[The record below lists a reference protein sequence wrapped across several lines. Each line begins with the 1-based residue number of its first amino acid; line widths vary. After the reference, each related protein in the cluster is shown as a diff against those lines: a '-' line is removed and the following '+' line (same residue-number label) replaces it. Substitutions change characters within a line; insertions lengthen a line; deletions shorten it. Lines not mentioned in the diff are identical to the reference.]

1 MDKNEGQQL
10 KPPIRNINREI
21 LSRLTLEDNKVRPL
35 QGAVGHRTGEIDARL
50 SQLKPMTGIDQSDVV
65 CFYEHVATI
74 RYHDDSGQDKFF
86 VAFRQT
92 MDALL
97 LEQSDPEKYP
107 EWMMKHPVKKTELSI
122 YIYAVVR
129 HWKQVPVLRTHED
142 WLAHIADPMMFDTVA
157 HFLLSQNVISQEMYG
172 RL

>member
-1 MDKNEGQQL
+1 MEHKEGQL

-21 LSRLTLEDNKVRPL
+21 LSRLTLEDNKVYPL
-35 QGAVGHRTGEIDARL
+35 QGAVGVRTGEIDARL
-50 SQLKPMTGIDQSDVV
+50 SQLKPMTGVTIDDKIVY
-65 CFYEHVATI
+65 YEHVATI
-74 RYHDDSGQDKFF
+74 RYNEGGNKDRFF

-122 YIYAVVR
+122 YIYMVTR
-129 HWKQVPVLRTHED
+129 HPKQVPVLRSHED
-142 WLAHIADPMMFDTVA
+142 WLAHIADPVLFDTLA
-157 HFLLSQNVISQEMYG
+157 HFLLSKNVITEEMYG
-172 RL
+172 RI